1 MHRQSRFIVF
11 SLAFA
16 EGEQSKEFYLFI
28 YFIGFRCFDEQER
41 LCVSDVWNFK
51 GRRSEHLGVDV

>member
-1 MHRQSRFIVF
+1 MHMQSRFIVF

-28 YFIGFRCFDEQER
+28 SLD
-41 LCVSDVWNFK
+41 LDVSMS
-51 GRRSEHLGVDV
+51 RRDSVSVTYGISRVDVRNI